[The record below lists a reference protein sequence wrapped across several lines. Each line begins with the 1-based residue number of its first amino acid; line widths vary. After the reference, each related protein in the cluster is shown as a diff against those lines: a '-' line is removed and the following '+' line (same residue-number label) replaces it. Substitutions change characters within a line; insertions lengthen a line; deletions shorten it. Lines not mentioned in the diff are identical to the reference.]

1 MYSRKTPQVDV
12 NSLSQELNGKVSVSD
27 IGQDDDGNLTVLVRW
42 YGFPEDEPTELTIAQ
57 MLDGGHLMLD
67 KYLEEHKSHRRPDLY
82 KAFKQ
87 KVQAYQ
93 MKLKDTRVISVD
105 EHSTNEGYWD
115 RTLDDFRP
123 LRYRHTEN
131 PPMCFSDSFP
141 IWKTCYFRVMNF
153 RLRLLLNECLF
164 LVFTDLYQRLNQ

>member
-1 MYSRKTPQVDV
+1 MYSRKTLQVDV
-12 NSLSQELNGKVSVSD
+12 NSLSQELSGRVSVSD

-67 KYLEEHKSHRRPDLY
+67 KYLEENKSDIRPDLY

-93 MKLKDTRVISVD
+93 MKT
-105 EHSTNEGYWD
+105 
-115 RTLDDFRP
+115 
-123 LRYRHTEN
+123 
-131 PPMCFSDSFP
+131 
-141 IWKTCYFRVMNF
+141 
-153 RLRLLLNECLF
+153 
-164 LVFTDLYQRLNQ
+164 